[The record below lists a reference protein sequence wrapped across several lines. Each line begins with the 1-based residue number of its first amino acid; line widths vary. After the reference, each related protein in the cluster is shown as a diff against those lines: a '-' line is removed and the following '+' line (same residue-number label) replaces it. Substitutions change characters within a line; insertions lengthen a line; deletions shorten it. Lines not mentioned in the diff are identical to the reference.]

1 VINVEDIPRTEMEA
15 LLRRVGFCHLG
26 CVDGRGRPYVVPM
39 NFAYDGESVYFFT
52 TEGMK
57 TENMEQHPE
66 VCLQVEEI
74 EDAAHWQ
81 SVMVFGRA
89 ERLERAEDAEHAM
102 QQITRSNPTLTPAI
116 NRTQID
122 SWGRANK
129 IAVYRVRPTAMD
141 GRRTAA
147 ESGA

>member
-1 VINVEDIPRTEMEA
+1 MES
-15 LLRRVGFCHLG
+15 LLSRVGFCHLG

-74 EDAAHWQ
+74 EDA
-81 SVMVFGRA
+81 GILA
-89 ERLERAEDAEHAM
+89 ERDGLRSRRASRATGRYRARHAAHHE
-102 QQITRSNPTLTPAI
+102 IEP
-116 NRTQID
+116 
-122 SWGRANK
+122 G
-129 IAVYRVRPTAMD
+129 V
-141 GRRTAA
+141 AA
-147 ESGA
+147 RHQPHAS

>member
-1 VINVEDIPRTEMEA
+1 MINVEDIPRAEMEA

-39 NFAYDGESVYFFT
+39 NFAYDGEAVYFFT

-74 EDAAHWQ
+74 VDAAHWQ

-89 ERLERAEDAEHAM
+89 ERLTRAEDMERAM
-102 QQITRSNPTLTPAI
+102 QQITKSNPALEPAL

-122 SWGRANK
+122 SPGRASEV
-129 IAVYRVRPTAMD
+129 AVYRVRPTSMD

-147 ESGA
+147 